1 MKYVN
6 KALSLPEIFKRV
18 AAQPTVDEKI
28 NLLRQYDRKDVRWVV
43 DFMYNAD
50 TQGLTIP
57 EYKKSNYIDGM
68 SYMTIITAIGKLQS
82 AIQHRNNS
90 AVYTRNLTVVLESLC
105 ADEAQLIVDLFEGK
119 KIEGVSKKVFKQV
132 YPNFFP
138 KSDQTVLL

>member
-6 KALSLPEIFKRV
+6 KTLSLPEIFKRV
-18 AAQPTVDEKI
+18 AAQPTVEEKI
-28 NLLRQYDRKDVRWVV
+28 NTLKQYDRKDVRWVV

-50 TQGLTIP
+50 TEGLTIP

-82 AIQHRNNS
+82 AIQYRNNPS
-90 AVYTRNLTVVLESLC
+90 VYTRNMTVLLESLH
-105 ADEAQLIVDLFEGK
+105 ADEAQLIVDIFQGK
-119 KIEGVSKKVFKQV
+119 KIEGVSKKVFKRV

-138 KSDQTVLL
+138 ESA

>member
-6 KALSLPEIFKRV
+6 KTLSLPEIFKRV
-18 AAQPTVDEKI
+18 AAQPTVEEKI
-28 NLLRQYDRKDVRWVV
+28 NTLKQYDRKDVRWVV

-50 TQGLTIP
+50 TEGLTIP

-82 AIQHRNNS
+82 SIQYRNNPS
-90 AVYTRNLTVVLESLC
+90 VYTRNMTVVLESLH
-105 ADEAQLIVDLFEGK
+105 ADEAQLIVDIFQGN
-119 KIEGVSKKVFKQV
+119 KIEGVSKKVFKRV

-138 KSDQTVLL
+138 ESA

>member
-6 KALSLPEIFKRV
+6 KTLSLPEIFKRV
-18 AAQPTVDEKI
+18 AAQPTVEEKI
-28 NLLRQYDRKDVRWVV
+28 NTLKQYDRKDVRWVV

-50 TQGLTIP
+50 TEGLTIP

-82 AIQHRNNS
+82 AIQYRNNPS
-90 AVYTRNLTVVLESLC
+90 VYTRNMTVLLESLH
-105 ADEAQLIVDLFEGK
+105 ADEAQLIVDIFQGK
-119 KIEGVSKKVFKQV
+119 KIEGVSKKVFKRV

-138 KSDQTVLL
+138 ESS